1 MVIGFDAK
9 RAFQNNTGLGN
20 YSRMLLCGL
29 ASEHQNLRAFLYSP
43 RIAGEYAK
51 YFSGYANISTRTPS
65 SIDRFFPDI
74 WRRFGVTV
82 HLSEDKVKLFHGL
95 SHELPHGIPRS
106 IKRVVTMHDLIVW
119 RSPQFYKPLD
129 RVVHRLKQR
138 HSCRIADMVVA
149 ISEQTKRDLMEY
161 LHVPESKIRVIYQ
174 SCDPMFW
181 EPVAE
186 SDINYVRSTYH
197 LPEKYVICVGT
208 IEERKNQLAVVKALA
223 QLPAD
228 VHLVIVGKNHGV
240 YHAVLSG
247 AIRSNGL
254 TERVH
259 ILHNADFEDF
269 PALYAGAV
277 ASVYM
282 SLFEGFG
289 IPILE
294 SMCSGTPVVTSN
306 VSSMPEAGGDAALY
320 ADPKNPDEI
329 AARLKSII
337 DDPALRAE
345 LVEKGKVQCQK
356 FTPHLAVS
364 GLYDLYM
371 SLLPDENPEQ

>member
-43 RIAGEYAK
+43 RISGEYAK

-119 RSPQFYKPLD
+119 RYPQFYKPLD
-129 RVVHRLKQR
+129 RVVHRIKQR

-186 SDINYVRSTYH
+186 SDIDYVRSTYH

-208 IEERKNQLAVVKALA
+208 IEERKNQLAVVKAMVA
-223 QLPAD
+223 TMSCFPEPYAPM
-228 VHLVIVGKNHGV
+228 
-240 YHAVLSG
+240 ASPSG
-247 AIRSNGL
+247 YTSCTTPISRTSRRSM
-254 TERVH
+254 
-259 ILHNADFEDF
+259 
-269 PALYAGAV
+269 PALWPRCICPFLRVSAFLSSSRCAV
-277 ASVYM
+277 A
-282 SLFEGFG
+282 
-289 IPILE
+289 P
-294 SMCSGTPVVTSN
+294 PW
-306 VSSMPEAGGDAALY
+306 
-320 ADPKNPDEI
+320 
-329 AARLKSII
+329 
-337 DDPALRAE
+337 
-345 LVEKGKVQCQK
+345 
-356 FTPHLAVS
+356 
-364 GLYDLYM
+364 
-371 SLLPDENPEQ
+371 